1 MQNQMIC
8 WKPRITCLRYQNS
21 GEEED
26 MEQQT
31 YAEASVRKKETAG
44 TQVLKG
50 ILIAVIVLLSLLML
64 MTRNIFLTPFIAA
77 AIVFA
82 VYYFPRFH
90 QIYEVIYCD
99 GQFDFD
105 RIAGNSRKTLLQMD
119 MEDIEVIA
127 PLGHEALA
135 NFNASG
141 IKKDYSSG
149 EEEKTYVILG
159 GAGEKKYQVYFNP
172 TDKMLDCIYFKAP
185 SKLKRK

>member
-1 MQNQMIC
+1 
-8 WKPRITCLRYQNS
+8 
-21 GEEED
+21 

-31 YAEASVRKKETAG
+31 YAEASAKKKETAG
-44 TQVLKG
+44 TQLLKG
-50 ILIAVIVLLSLLML
+50 VVIAVIVLLTFLML
-64 MTRNIFLTPFIAA
+64 MTRILFLTPLIAA

-90 QIYEVIYCD
+90 KIYEVIYCD

-119 MEDIEVIA
+119 MDDIDIIA
-127 PLGHEALA
+127 PLGHEALM
-135 NFNASG
+135 NFHSTV

-149 EEEKTYVILG
+149 DEEKTYVILG
-159 GAGEKKYQVYFNP
+159 GVGDKKYQIYFEP
-172 TDKMLDCIYFKAP
+172 TEKMLDCIHFKSP